1 MPPRFSL
8 RSCTISPSA
17 AARTGV
23 PLGAPMSMARCWR
36 CLPREFRNESFRR
49 LESTPSTGIWTPAES
64 RSDRSTSSGRR
75 VDSDD
80 FGRRNEPIERAMR
93 AIGLTAGSGI
103 ASATSSDSGVS
114 SSASCSWAS
123 MMASHSTQGG
133 CGKLYSSTGRN
144 GPNCSGRATA
154 TRSATTAPRASWWM
168 TCRAFFGGLGR
179 RLPGAPRRSRR
190 LLLVK
195 LGMARAAPFE
205 AAVADFEWWAVLRA
219 GYRREGQKETGG

>member
-1 MPPRFSL
+1 M
-8 RSCTISPSA
+8 
-17 AARTGV
+17 
-23 PLGAPMSMARCWR
+23 
-36 CLPREFRNESFRR
+36 LPREFRNESFRR
-49 LESTPSTGIWTPAES
+49 LASTPSTGIWTPAES

-75 VDSDD
+75 VDSAD

-144 GPNCSGRATA
+144 GPNCSRTGDGDTLRDHGALGILVDDV
-154 TRSATTAPRASWWM
+154 PGLP
-168 TCRAFFGGLGR
+168 GGLADAFR
-179 RLPGAPRRSRR
+179 ALP
-190 LLLVK
+190 
-195 LGMARAAPFE
+195 E
-205 AAVADFEWWAVLRA
+205 
-219 GYRREGQKETGG
+219 